1 VYLPESPAWASIQKA
16 HAKLAAAQQQT
27 SCRLFQTFSLSVW
40 FVCAA
45 EFLRGVSFSAIFAI
59 FALFANRVF
68 DLDSVSIGFAVCS
81 GALCLIGTNIWIC
94 PHLDTYLGH
103 VGCATLGMMLIAFG
117 EVILAYSPVLKLS
130 LFGMC
135 IVYVGQAV
143 AGCTIATITSVLAT
157 DENRGCVMSMQQ
169 MAQAL
174 GRVFGPMI
182 LSTLFSIDPRYP
194 YACAAAAAMIGG
206 LVLMS
211 LGQSFRKRA
220 IDTPFVPIPSPAP
233 WAIEDYSE
241 EDVEDLGRF
250 LCELLTSRH
259 YRFRDPEKRTALKKN
274 LEILFPPLTND
285 DNFNAESREE
295 GPKNFGSLNG
305 QSDPSASLAV
315 GQFVVRRTPGAAGNR
330 RRFGGVRNQT
340 LPQDIL
346 SDLRFW
352 RDVPDAVAAVGMSS
366 GYLLL
371 NKWWLRGQ
379 SLGKVLD
386 CNILKCICDAPAEVF
401 EMNWQY
407 LEGSPATAHFVVAL
421 SGAFIAF
428 MLTKKILGESLHVF
442 GHSFRL
448 KPATNEVA
456 DHGGLVAAYEAKKDP
471 AYGAVEGGFQKDQSF
486 SSFTPGKRKRLNLVA
501 IFVSL
506 LTPWVLFCSIFA
518 ALSFQLHY
526 WSPSAAWSS
535 VAAGLALTGIAAFF
549 ARRNQIR
556 EQDPSWFTFAALAFF
571 AATVLAAILGDMN
584 YWYNMR
590 PYYDIENINSY
601 PDVNPARERGLDGR
615 YNPDWPTSSATAAAY
630 NAVVLE
636 ADRFRGDQA
645 HRQQALSAVLDK
657 AQLAQL
663 MVTAEDA
670 SGRAH
675 LQRGHGC
682 RPAHLRPLALTW
694 FACSLASMFGVLVAS
709 KYGFD
714 APLMSYDFWAVG
726 VNCCGLSAN
735 SFRCGEYSNPKAH
748 AGLRLMSEDQRPF
761 FRLAVQQAEAA
772 YNIKANHPLFF
783 YWMQDPVA
791 EIMHYK
797 TTGFAWAL
805 AAIAAHFAF
814 NLLCVGGAAFAFS
827 KLAHEF

>member
-1 VYLPESPAWASIQKA
+1 MAPHQPLLDEDKPCCGPGSLTVPVEAIWMVCITVFIDSLGGSISAPVMPFYAEEFQASSSEIGLLFSAYSLAQVIALPMLGRLADHVGRRPVLVLSLFGAAAGAFLQGLAPSLSVLFLGRVVSGFCGAVGSTANVYICDVATEDCRPEYLGYLMSSNGLAFAFEPGLGGGLSKMGRNVPIMVNGALCTAAGILTSVYLPESPAWASIQKA

-220 IDTPFVPIPSPAP
+220 IDTPIVPIPSPAP

-340 LPQDIL
+340 LPQDVFR
-346 SDLRFW
+346 SSSMS
-352 RDVPDAVAAVGMSS
+352 AV
-366 GYLLL
+366 
-371 NKWWLRGQ
+371 R
-379 SLGKVLD
+379 
-386 CNILKCICDAPAEVF
+386 
-401 EMNWQY
+401 
-407 LEGSPATAHFVVAL
+407 
-421 SGAFIAF
+421 
-428 MLTKKILGESLHVF
+428 
-442 GHSFRL
+442 
-448 KPATNEVA
+448 
-456 DHGGLVAAYEAKKDP
+456 
-471 AYGAVEGGFQKDQSF
+471 
-486 SSFTPGKRKRLNLVA
+486 
-501 IFVSL
+501 
-506 LTPWVLFCSIFA
+506 
-518 ALSFQLHY
+518 
-526 WSPSAAWSS
+526 
-535 VAAGLALTGIAAFF
+535 
-549 ARRNQIR
+549 
-556 EQDPSWFTFAALAFF
+556 
-571 AATVLAAILGDMN
+571 
-584 YWYNMR
+584 
-590 PYYDIENINSY
+590 
-601 PDVNPARERGLDGR
+601 
-615 YNPDWPTSSATAAAY
+615 
-630 NAVVLE
+630 
-636 ADRFRGDQA
+636 DQA
-645 HRQQALSAVLDK
+645 QAFP
-657 AQLAQL
+657 
-663 MVTAEDA
+663 
-670 SGRAH
+670 GIR
-675 LQRGHGC
+675 
-682 RPAHLRPLALTW
+682 
-694 FACSLASMFGVLVAS
+694 
-709 KYGFD
+709 
-714 APLMSYDFWAVG
+714 
-726 VNCCGLSAN
+726 
-735 SFRCGEYSNPKAH
+735 
-748 AGLRLMSEDQRPF
+748 
-761 FRLAVQQAEAA
+761 
-772 YNIKANHPLFF
+772 
-783 YWMQDPVA
+783 
-791 EIMHYK
+791 
-797 TTGFAWAL
+797 
-805 AAIAAHFAF
+805 
-814 NLLCVGGAAFAFS
+814 
-827 KLAHEF
+827 